1 MPSKSEDE
9 NVASLRPEKA
19 AKDSSVSLL
28 EQAALD
34 LIEENGVLAGLNLRE
49 VAERAGVNRALVY
62 HHFGSREEL
71 LRSALTRD
79 LKDRLDQ
86 ITQGLSLPFNPR
98 VRQMLRTMVQHQPAL
113 RLAMLLT
120 LDGKE
125 QVRLA
130 PLKNA
135 WMETFEQ
142 DQADGKVDDTLDL
155 EGFLVMISALSYG
168 YALMRESFAKEFD
181 TDPVS
186 LDWRLEAVL
195 EQFLS
200 KYETREDDL

>member
-1 MPSKSEDE
+1 MPKAGDDK
-9 NVASLRPEKA
+9 VAKLRPEKE
-19 AKDSSVSLL
+19 AKDSSVALL

-34 LIEENGVLAGLNLRE
+34 LMKENGVLAGLNLRE
-49 VAERAGVNRALVY
+49 VAEQAGVNRALVY
-62 HHFGSREEL
+62 HYFGSREEL

-86 ITQGLSLPFNPR
+86 VSQGLSLPFNSR

-113 RLAMLLT
+113 RLAMLLM

-125 QVRLA
+125 EVRLA
-130 PLKNA
+130 PLKEA
-135 WMETFEQ
+135 WLETFEQ
-142 DQADGKVDDTLDL
+142 DQAQRNIDGSLDL

-168 YALMRESFAKEFD
+168 YALMRDSFAAEFEI
-181 TDPVS
+181 DPVT
-186 LDWRLEAVL
+186 LDWRLESVL

-200 KYETREDDL
+200 KFETNEVK

>member
-1 MPSKSEDE
+1 MPSTSEDD

-19 AKDSSVSLL
+19 AKDSSVTLL

-49 VAERAGVNRALVY
+49 VAEMAGVNRALVY

-86 ITQGLSLPFNPR
+86 ITQGLSLPFNSR
-98 VRQMLRTMVQHQPAL
+98 VRQMVRTMVQHQPAL
-113 RLAMLLT
+113 RLAMLLM

-125 QVRLA
+125 SVRLA
-130 PLKNA
+130 PLKDA
-135 WMETFEQ
+135 WLETFKQ
-142 DQADGKVDDTLDL
+142 DQAERKIDEALDL

-168 YALMRESFAKEFD
+168 YALMRESFAEEFD
-181 TDPVS
+181 IDPVN
-186 LDWRLEAVL
+186 LDWRLESVL
-195 EQFLS
+195 DQFLS
-200 KYETREDDL
+200 KYETSEDDL

>member
-1 MPSKSEDE
+1 MPKTEEDK
-9 NVASLRPEKA
+9 VTKLRPEKE
-19 AKDSSVSLL
+19 AKDSSVALL
-28 EQAALD
+28 EEAALE
-34 LIEENGVLAGLNLRE
+34 LMEESGILAGLNLRE

-113 RLAMLLT
+113 RLAMLLM

-130 PLKNA
+130 PLKDE
-135 WMETFEQ
+135 WLETFKQ
-142 DQADGKVDDTLDL
+142 DQADRKIDGELDL

-168 YALMRESFAKEFD
+168 YALMRDSLAAEFEIY
-181 TDPVS
+181 PVS
-186 LDWRLEAVL
+186 LDWRVESVL
-195 EQFLS
+195 EEFLS
-200 KYETREDDL
+200 KIEAREDD